1 MTTIQDHALS
11 VGLALVS
18 SMLLFLLVR
27 ILRRRIKLLNSF
39 SIAIHL
45 FILLLPVTLLC
56 SGALSLVNALIPDIL
71 LAASIFMGTYLAI
84 RLGDVWLFDMFMS
97 HRKNGGVPKVLRDI
111 SRWFLSAVALLVIVR
126 TIFPEVNL
134 NVLAVS
140 SIVVGYILGN
150 ATQDTL
156 GNLISG
162 LALNTEPPFVIG
174 DWVTIGGNTGRIV
187 DMTWRATRLQTKTGD
202 YVTIPNATIAR
213 EMIMNFSQPT
223 TVHACVLEVGVNYGV
238 PPAKVRTTLL
248 EAALSVPAVL
258 RTPEPKMR
266 LGKYNDFSIDYRLAF
281 YIDDFEMKE
290 ELSTQV
296 MERIW
301 YYFKRNDISI
311 PFPIRDVNMRH
322 ITAADDKARADAEL
336 ESRSSMLD
344 RIELFRP
351 LEPSARHQLA
361 SAMVQRVYGPRELI
375 LEQGVA
381 GSLFFILES
390 GRVDVSVM
398 QGDRP
403 ISVATLGAGDVF
415 GEMSFLTGEKT
426 NASVRALD
434 DCIVLTLR
442 HTELAGLLASNS
454 KLADDFA
461 TVLARRQSAGSERLT
476 QSGADKSGGKVG
488 GQGTASSSAIG
499 ARIRRFFGLPAV

>member
-1 MTTIQDHALS
+1 MTTIQDYALNGGS
-11 VGLALVS
+11 ALALCV
-18 SMLLFLLVR
+18 LLFLLYR
-27 ILRRRIKLLNSF
+27 IVRRRIKLLNS
-39 SIAIHL
+39 SPIAIHL
-45 FILLLPVTLLC
+45 LIVLLPVTLFC
-56 SGALSLVNALIPDIL
+56 SDALAQLNARIPDVL
-71 LAASIFMGTYLAI
+71 LACSIFMGIHLAI
-84 RLGDVWLFDMFMS
+84 RLGDVWLFDVLLA
-97 HRKNGGVPKVLRDI
+97 HRKNGGIPQVLRDI
-111 SRWFLSAVALLVIVR
+111 CRWLFSTVALLIIVR
-126 TIFPEVNL
+126 TLFPEVNL

-156 GNLISG
+156 GNLVSG
-162 LALNTEPPFVIG
+162 LALNTESPFVIG

-223 TVHACVLEVGVNYGV
+223 TVHACVVEVGVNYGV
-238 PPAKVRTTLL
+238 PPAKVRQTLI

-258 RTPEPKMR
+258 RSPAPKMR
-266 LGKYNDFSIDYRLAF
+266 LGCYNDFSIDYRLVF
-281 YIDDFEMKE
+281 YIDDFELKE

-311 PFPIRDVNMRH
+311 PFPIRDVNMRQ
-322 ITAADDKARADAEL
+322 ITPADDKAREDAL
-336 ESRSSMLD
+336 LKTRSGSLD

-351 LEPSARHQLA
+351 LAPDVRRQLA
-361 SAMVQRVYGPRELI
+361 TALVERVYGPGELI
-375 LEQGVA
+375 LEQGMA

-390 GRVDVSVM
+390 GRVDVSVI
-398 QGDRP
+398 QGDRR
-403 ISVATLGAGDVF
+403 ISVATLGEGDVF

-426 NASVRALD
+426 NASIRAMD
-434 DCIVLTLR
+434 DCVVLTLS

-454 KLADDFA
+454 RLADDFA
-461 TVLARRQSAGSERLT
+461 VVLENRQTAGNARLT
-476 QSGADKSGGKVG
+476 QSGNDKSAEKTGGG
-488 GQGTASSSAIG
+488 AASSSAIG
-499 ARIRRFFGLPAV
+499 VRIRRFFGLPSV